1 MKNHI
6 KIYILPL
13 AMLSGVL
20 FYKEIEYIVF
30 LSPYLIFLM
39 LLVPYCRLSVKD
51 VRIKPQH
58 LMLLGIQVVVA
69 LAVYFALLP
78 FNKIVAEGA
87 FICMFCPTA
96 TSSPVITSMLG
107 GSIASVISYSML
119 SNITVAVL
127 SPFLFSFIG
136 AQTELPFGESVW
148 IISRQIFPLIVA
160 PMILAFIMRKA
171 FPRAHKFFYESQ
183 SLSFY
188 LWALAL
194 IIVLG
199 RSMGYIVSNG
209 SEKAAYESVLAVA
222 ALAVCVFQFYIGKKI
237 GARYGDR
244 IAGGQG
250 LGQKNTVLC
259 IWMAFTY
266 LTPLSSVAPA
276 AYIVWQN
283 IINSWQLINH
293 ERKAEK
299 QHLSARA

>member
-6 KIYILPL
+6 KTYLLPV
-13 AMLSGVL
+13 AMLLGVL

-30 LSPYLIFLM
+30 LSPYLIFMM
-39 LLVPYCRLSVKD
+39 LLVPYCRLSLKD
-51 VRIKPQH
+51 IRIKPQH
-58 LMLLGIQVVVA
+58 LMLLGVQVIVA
-69 LAVYFALLP
+69 LGVYFAILP

-119 SNITVAVL
+119 SNLTVAIL

-136 AQTELPFGESVW
+136 AHTELPFGESVW

-171 FPRAHKFFYESQ
+171 FPRVHKFFYESQ

-194 IIVLG
+194 IMVLG

-209 SEKAAYESVLAVA
+209 EEKAAYESVLAIT
-222 ALAVCVFQFYIGKKI
+222 ALAVCGFQFYIGKKI
-237 GARYGDR
+237 GARYGDK

-293 ERKAEK
+293 ERKLEK
-299 QHLSARA
+299 QKTLKN

>member
-6 KIYILPL
+6 KTYLLPV
-13 AMLSGVL
+13 AMLLGIL
-20 FYKEIEYIVF
+20 FYKEIEYLVF
-30 LSPYLIFLM
+30 LSPYLIFMM
-39 LLVPYCRLSVKD
+39 LLVPYCRLSIKD
-51 VRIKPQH
+51 IRIKPQH
-58 LMLLGIQVVVA
+58 LMLLAVQVVVA
-69 LAVYFALLP
+69 LGVYYALLP

-119 SNITVAVL
+119 SNLTVAIL

-136 AQTELPFGESVW
+136 AHTELPFGESVW

-171 FPRAHKFFYESQ
+171 FPAAHKFFYESQ

-209 SEKAAYESVLAVA
+209 EEKAAYESVLAVA
-222 ALAVCVFQFYIGKKI
+222 ALVVCVFQFYIGKKI
-237 GARYGDR
+237 GARYGDK

-293 ERKAEK
+293 ERHSGK
-299 QHLSARA
+299 

>member
-6 KIYILPL
+6 KTYLLPV
-13 AMLSGVL
+13 AMLLGIL
-20 FYKEIEYIVF
+20 FYQEIEYLVF
-30 LSPYLIFLM
+30 LSPYLIFMM
-39 LLVPYCRLSVKD
+39 LLVPYCRLSIKD
-51 VRIKPQH
+51 IRIKPQH
-58 LMLLGIQVVVA
+58 LMLLSIQVVVA
-69 LAVYFALLP
+69 LGVYFALLP

-119 SNITVAVL
+119 SNLTVALL

-136 AQTELPFGESVW
+136 AHTELPFGESVW
-148 IISRQIFPLIVA
+148 LISRQIFPLILA

-171 FPRAHKFFYESQ
+171 FPALHKFFYESQ

-209 SEKAAYESVLAVA
+209 EEKAAYESILAIA

-237 GARYGDR
+237 GARYGDK
-244 IAGGQG
+244 IAGGQA
-250 LGQKNTVLC
+250 LRQKHTV
-259 IWMAFTY
+259 
-266 LTPLSSVAPA
+266 V
-276 AYIVWQN
+276 
-283 IINSWQLINH
+283 
-293 ERKAEK
+293 
-299 QHLSARA
+299 